1 MTLAKF
7 GLALFV
13 GWFLVVAALVITWGI
28 SAASCESEDCTGVWL
43 LSAVGS
49 LVVGLYG
56 ALIMLPIGA
65 VSVFYLMRSR
75 RKAQS

>member
-13 GWFLVVAALVITWGI
+13 GWFLVVAALGITWGI

-43 LSAVGS
+43 LGAVGFL
-49 LVVGLYG
+49 LVGWYG

>member
-28 SAASCESEDCTGVWL
+28 SAASCESEDCTG
-43 LSAVGS
+43 SGCS
-49 LVVGLYG
+49 
-56 ALIMLPIGA
+56 
-65 VSVFYLMRSR
+65 
-75 RKAQS
+75 AQSDPWLSDSTER